1 MEFNG
6 GVWFCQQPDI
16 GYCKVEN
23 KLISAYVKGNY
34 ISKRIIYVSA
44 CTWLPVRIMQ
54 LILGATIHL
63 IISDLLTSVC
73 LFPSQ
78 GFLNSSC
85 RVTYRGNIQR
95 KAIEILMNSLYY
107 S

>member
-1 MEFNG
+1 M
-6 GVWFCQQPDI
+6 FCQQPDI
-16 GYCKVEN
+16 GYRKVEN
-23 KLISAYVKGNY
+23 KLMSTYLKGNY

-44 CTWLPVRIMQ
+44 YTWLPVRIMQ
-54 LILGATIHL
+54 ILGATIHF

-85 RVTYRGNIQR
+85 RVTYSGNIQR